1 MILNI
6 NNSFLIILYIYII
19 LSYYKYFFAYKILGG
34 FVGLFLG
41 YSFFNLILVVTDW
54 MIRKIE
60 KSMERNKI
68 KTEEEEAQEKWRNL
82 IQQLIRK
89 EINEKEKKPLKLLAG
104 DVMEI
109 QRNIAKD

>member
-1 MILNI
+1 
-6 NNSFLIILYIYII
+6 
-19 LSYYKYFFAYKILGG
+19 
-34 FVGLFLG
+34 
-41 YSFFNLILVVTDW
+41 
-54 MIRKIE
+54 
-60 KSMERNKI
+60 MERKRI